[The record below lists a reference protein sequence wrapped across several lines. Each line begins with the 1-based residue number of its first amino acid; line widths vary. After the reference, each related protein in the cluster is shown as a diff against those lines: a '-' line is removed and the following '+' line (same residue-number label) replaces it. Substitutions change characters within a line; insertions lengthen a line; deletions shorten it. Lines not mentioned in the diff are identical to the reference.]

1 MSNSATP
8 WTVAHQFPPSTE
20 FSRQEYW
27 SGLPFPSPG
36 DLPNPGIKPRYPA
49 LWADALLSE
58 PPGNPEFQGQ
68 VQTVANQGKGEDAE
82 TREGQSRN
90 NGAALGAGLSC
101 PSRDHKTISLSCFAD
116 TETPT
121 KWKDVNV

>member
-1 MSNSATP
+1 M
-8 WTVAHQFPPSTE
+8 
-20 FSRQEYW
+20 
-27 SGLPFPSPG
+27 PSPG
-36 DLPNPGIKPRYPA
+36 DLPNPGIEPRYPA

-58 PPGNPEFQGQ
+58 PPGNPEFQRQ

-82 TREGQSRN
+82 TREGRSRN
-90 NGAALGAGLSC
+90 NGAALGAG
-101 PSRDHKTISLSCFAD
+101 PSSPSQDHKTISLSCFAD